1 MPLPSWPHL
10 LVLMALVLTLCIFA
24 IFAAGHF
31 PYTSRSPELKTP
43 AATATIWGT
52 IIIAASSALLSLAF
66 AFRTLPWYAA
76 VIGSGLMVLAA
87 PLIAQMFP
95 DRFVNSKAVLL
106 ILSATMLLLLLFGY
120 SL

>member
-10 LVLMALVLTLCIFA
+10 LVLMALVLTLCIYA

-31 PYTSRSPELKTP
+31 PYASRNPKLKTP

-52 IIIAASSALLSLAF
+52 IVVAASSALLSLAF
-66 AFRTLPWYAA
+66 AFQTLPWYAA
-76 VIGSGLMVLAA
+76 VIGGGLMILAA

-95 DRFVNSKAVLL
+95 DRFVNSKAALL
-106 ILSATMLLLLLFGY
+106 ILTATLLLLLLCGHR
-120 SL
+120 L